1 MSLDTFDIL
10 DAGGGTLVISWTY
23 TGTRPQDWRIYL
35 DASSNSGATYTNV
48 ADYDVTATLTA
59 VSGLRVVNDPTKL
72 VPNCVYLDAPNF
84 TTAFGNGNIVR
95 LEFPVKVIGS
105 GPAGLPVLRSILSIV
120 ASVLNS
126 PIIVMAGRPSSLEIG
141 GALYPCYDLD
151 CAIQAQ
157 TA

>member
-1 MSLDTFDIL
+1 M
-10 DAGGGTLVISWTY
+10 AY
-23 TGTRPQDWRIYL
+23 TDLFNEAI
-35 DASSNSGATYTNV
+35 D
-48 ADYDVTATLTA
+48 DVTATLTA

-84 TTAFGNGNIVR
+84 TTTFGNGNIVR
-95 LEFPVKVIGS
+95 LEFPIKVIGS

-120 ASVLNS
+120 ATVLGS
-126 PIIVMAGRPSSLEIG
+126 SIIVMGGRPSSLEIG
-141 GALYPCYDLD
+141 GAMYPYNDLD

>member
-1 MSLDTFDIL
+1 M
-10 DAGGGTLVISWTY
+10 AY
-23 TGTRPQDWRIYL
+23 TDLFNEAI
-35 DASSNSGATYTNV
+35 D
-48 ADYDVTATLTA
+48 DVTATLTA

-84 TTAFGNGNIVR
+84 TTF
-95 LEFPVKVIGS
+95 
-105 GPAGLPVLRSILSIV
+105 AG
-120 ASVLNS
+120 
-126 PIIVMAGRPSSLEIG
+126 SLEIG

>member
-1 MSLDTFDIL
+1 M
-10 DAGGGTLVISWTY
+10 AY
-23 TGTRPQDWRIYL
+23 TDLFNEAI
-35 DASSNSGATYTNV
+35 D
-48 ADYDVTATLTA
+48 DVTASLVA
-59 VSGLRVVNDPTKL
+59 VTGLRVVNDPTKL

-84 TTAFGNGNIVR
+84 ITNSGNGNVVR

-105 GPAGLPVLRSILSIV
+105 GPAGLPVLRQILSIV
-120 ASVLNS
+120 ASVLGS

-157 TA
+157 TS